1 MGFIDKVDNKW
12 KHMNSKRSENSE
24 IDEIRKKIEAE
35 NEIIKEQI
43 VLIGQHF
50 WNLYT
55 NGQYEPTGDRELFE
69 KIDDCNSNIRLLTV
83 QADNV
88 RLKGLQERERIDEE
102 TMKISLSIN
111 ELFLYNHEK
120 ESKKV
125 GQNRTPKSTP
135 PSNRKALQ

>member
-55 NGQYEPTGDRELFE
+55 NGQYEPTDDRELFE

-88 RLKGLQERERIDEE
+88 RLKGLQDRERIDEE
-102 TMKISLSIN
+102 TRIKI
-111 ELFLYNHEK
+111 ETKQAEAEDRRQRREEEK
-120 ESKKV
+120 AAKRAEKDAA
-125 GQNRTPKSTP
+125 REYEEF
-135 PSNRKALQ
+135 